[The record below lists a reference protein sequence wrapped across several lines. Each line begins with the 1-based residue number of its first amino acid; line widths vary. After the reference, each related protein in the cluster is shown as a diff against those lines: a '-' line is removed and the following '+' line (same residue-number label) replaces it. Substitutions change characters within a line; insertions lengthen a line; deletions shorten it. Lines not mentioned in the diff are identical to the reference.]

1 MNRSVVN
8 PSLRAIFGVVFA
20 ATLGLSIS
28 ACSGDKDGEST
39 SGKVL
44 AVDRVDAAADLAR
57 KNGPAAE
64 KMEFEETAPMPTA
77 EGEAVATAEPEAA
90 ATDVKADTDAKTDDA
105 APEMVA
111 ASANGDGEALYN
123 KQCMACHATGLL
135 NAPKYGD
142 KEAWAPRIA
151 KGKETLYTHAAK
163 GFNQMNAQ
171 VNAEVNE
178 EQVHA
183 AVDYMVAAAS

>member
-1 MNRSVVN
+1 MNKTVLST
-8 PSLRAIFGVVFA
+8 SLRTVIGAVFA
-20 ATLGLSIS
+20 VTLGVSVS
-28 ACSGDKDGEST
+28 ACSNDKEAASGE
-39 SGKVL
+39 VL

-57 KNGPAAE
+57 KNGPKAETIVFEKAPAVAADAGTDTTAAVAPE
-64 KMEFEETAPMPTA
+64 SAETTTETA
-77 EGEAVATAEPEAA
+77 
-90 ATDVKADTDAKTDDA
+90 A

-111 ASANGDGEALYN
+111 VSAGGDGEALYN

-142 KEAWAPRIA
+142 KDAWAPRIA
-151 KGKETLYTHAAK
+151 KGKETLYTHAAN

>member
-1 MNRSVVN
+1 MNRSVLN
-8 PSLRAIFGVVFA
+8 SSLRAVFGVVFA
-20 ATLGLSIS
+20 AALGLSVS
-28 ACSGDKDGEST
+28 ACSGDKDAASGE
-39 SGKVL
+39 VL
-44 AVDRVDAAADLAR
+44 AVDRVDAATDLAR
-57 KNGPAAE
+57 KNAPTAE
-64 KMEFEETAPMPTA
+64 KMEFKETAPMPAA
-77 EGEAVATAEPEAA
+77 EGEAVAMAEPDAA
-90 ATDVKADTDAKTDDA
+90 VVAADAKTDDA
-105 APEMVA
+105 APEVVA
-111 ASANGDGEALYN
+111 VSAGGDGEALYN
-123 KQCMACHATGLL
+123 KQCMACHASGLL

-142 KEAWAPRIA
+142 KDAWAPRIA